1 MACIQ
6 CGPAAPGAARPCA
19 ACGGAGPPRRPPGPR
34 LVLLTAAL
42 VLAVAGTGGGLLL
55 ARPAAGPAA
64 GRPPAGAARR
74 PAGVS
79 LAGAAGRMS
88 RTAGGPPGAGVAIAA
103 TARAQPGALAADAFL
118 ARYFAAINRH
128 DYRGYLRLFGPGSA
142 RSLSAAGFRAGYA
155 TTRDSAETLAAL
167 AAAGPGQVAATV
179 TFTSRQAPSAS
190 PAHAACVRWR
200 ITIYLLRRDGRYVIG
215 NPPGGYRAADRAC

>member
-1 MACIQ
+1 
-6 CGPAAPGAARPCA
+6 
-19 ACGGAGPPRRPPGPR
+19 
-34 LVLLTAAL
+34 VLLTAAL
-42 VLAVAGTGGGLLL
+42 VLAVAGAGGGLLL
-55 ARPAAGPAA
+55 ARPAAGSGAGPAA
-64 GRPPAGAARR
+64 GRPPAGAAR
-74 PAGVS
+74 PAAGAA

-88 RTAGGPPGAGVAIAA
+88 RTAGGPPGASVAIAA
-103 TARAQPGALAADAFL
+103 RARAQPGAAAADAFL

-128 DYRGYLRLFGPGSA
+128 DYRGYLRLFGPGSG

-179 TFTSRQAPSAS
+179 TFTSRQAISAS

-200 ITIYLLRRDGRYVIG
+200 ITIYLLRRGGRYVIG
-215 NPPGGYRAADRAC
+215 NPPDGYQAADRGC